1 MVIYCSRR
9 YFNVFQSWMKAVG
22 VLDLFEFKLI
32 QVLAKNLVFNVVSFG
47 SILMK
52 NFMWKNMRK

>member
-1 MVIYCSRR
+1 
-9 YFNVFQSWMKAVG
+9 MKAVG
-22 VLDLFEFKLI
+22 VLDLFEFKSI

-52 NFMWKNMRK
+52 NFMWKNMRKL